1 MKFII
6 PVKDINDK
14 DLNHTGGKARALG
27 AMTQKGM
34 NVPEAITIT
43 TEAYDTYVTATGLRT
58 NIMMELNRKTDED
71 IRWEELWD
79 ISLRIRNLFVNTPLP
94 GELYE
99 TIKKSVESYFT
110 GTSVVVRSSAPGEDT
125 AGTSFAGLHASYV
138 NVKGAESIIEHIKLV
153 WASLWS
159 DASLLYR
166 KELGL
171 DESKSSMA
179 VVVQE
184 IVTGEV
190 SGIGFGQNPN
200 DPSQCIIES
209 VYGLNQ
215 GLVDGTL
222 EPDRWI
228 LDRAEG
234 GIISHTAAERNQAL
248 YPSEGGTALALLPPE
263 TKDRPPLTDGNVRKV
278 YRIVMNAEEIFGL
291 PQDVEWTMKDNI
303 IYVLQ
308 SRPITTLA
316 GGEKDDKRGWYLS
329 LTKSFENLKSM
340 RHTIEEELIPDLQ
353 KETEDLAKTD
363 VSHLSDGEVES
374 EAARR
379 RDIFAKW
386 KKIYWDYFI
395 PFAHGMRLFG
405 TVYNDTVHPDDPYE
419 FLSLL
424 SKGNNMVSIQRN
436 DILQQMASR
445 IQGNNRLTDQLKE
458 GNYTDTSFSSL
469 LRQFVTSHGDLLC
482 RSPLCEEETPD
493 IINMVIEM
501 ASADIKGR
509 RGDEELTKK
518 EQMFL
523 SLFEGQKR
531 KDAEE
536 MLDIGRASYNMRD
549 NDNIYMGRLKARVLE
564 AENELSHRSGT
575 AAGGPSSA
583 GHFDSVS
590 LDVNNRAQESGSEH
604 TEAGFR
610 LQARQITGQPAGP
623 GIATGSAHVISNASD
638 LMNFKKSEVLVCDSI
653 DPNMTFAVPLAS
665 AIVERRGGMLIHGAI
680 IAREYG
686 LPCVT
691 GITRATELIKTGD
704 RVTVDGYLGIVIID
718 SASHGTSG
726 NK

>member
-1 MKFII
+1 
-6 PVKDINDK
+6 
-14 DLNHTGGKARALG
+14 
-27 AMTQKGM
+27 
-34 NVPEAITIT
+34 
-43 TEAYDTYVTATGLRT
+43 
-58 NIMMELNRKTDED
+58 
-71 IRWEELWD
+71 
-79 ISLRIRNLFVNTPLP
+79 
-94 GELYE
+94 
-99 TIKKSVESYFT
+99 
-110 GTSVVVRSSAPGEDT
+110 
-125 AGTSFAGLHASYV
+125 
-138 NVKGAESIIEHIKLV
+138 
-153 WASLWS
+153 
-159 DASLLYR
+159 
-166 KELGL
+166 
-171 DESKSSMA
+171 MA

-610 LQARQITGQPAGP
+610 LQVRQITGQPAGP